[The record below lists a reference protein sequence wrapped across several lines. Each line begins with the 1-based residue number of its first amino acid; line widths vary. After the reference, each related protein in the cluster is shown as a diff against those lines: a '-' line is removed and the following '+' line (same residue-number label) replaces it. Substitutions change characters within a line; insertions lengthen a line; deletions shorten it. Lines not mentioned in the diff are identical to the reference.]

1 MGTVLLVR
9 HGESEANGGGWYSGH
24 VDVALTP
31 RGLAQAERLVGLL
44 ADAPIDRILSS
55 DLRRAYET
63 AVPVARVR
71 GLEVEAAPPLRE
83 RDLGAWTRRRVDP
96 ADHALHEVLHSFTR
110 RPPLGESLADVAARA
125 AGYLATLPWEGATL
139 IAAHGGVLRALLGLL
154 DGLDE
159 HELVHRRVD
168 NAAVFRRE
176 VSGASWEAA
185 AARARAAATA
195 P

>member
-9 HGESEANGGGWYSGH
+9 HGESEANAGGWYSGH

-71 GLEVEAAPPLRE
+71 GLEVEAAPP
-83 RDLGAWTRRRVDP
+83 
-96 ADHALHEVLHSFTR
+96 
-110 RPPLGESLADVAARA
+110 
-125 AGYLATLPWEGATL
+125 
-139 IAAHGGVLRALLGLL
+139 
-154 DGLDE
+154 
-159 HELVHRRVD
+159 
-168 NAAVFRRE
+168 
-176 VSGASWEAA
+176 
-185 AARARAAATA
+185 
-195 P
+195 